1 MPAYRRSILL
11 VLAMLGI
18 AWLLPAAAQAQSF
31 QRFVPFL
38 IELDGWKGGKA
49 DCVSMQMPGNN
60 MDTANRKYTRGSAT
74 LEAQVVV
81 GTAAQGAL
89 AIQQSGVKID
99 TGDQRL
105 STSNMDGFMVTQTYT
120 VKDKSGAVM
129 VALANNALFSLSF
142 NGVAEDEALAVAR
155 KFDWKGLQGT
165 AK

>member
-1 MPAYRRSILL
+1 MLVYRRFILL
-11 VLAMLGI
+11 ALIVVGA
-18 AWLLPAAAQAQSF
+18 AWLLPAVVQAQSF

-38 IELDGWKGGKA
+38 IELDGWKSGKP
-49 DCVSMQMPGNN
+49 DGVSMQMPGNN
-60 MDTANRKYTRGSAT
+60 MDTANRKYTRDNSSV
-74 LEAQVVV
+74 EAQVIV

-129 VALANNALFSLSF
+129 VALASNALFSLSF
-142 NGVAEDEALAVAR
+142 NGVAEDEALAIAK

>member
-1 MPAYRRSILL
+1 MPVHRRSILL
-11 VLAMLGI
+11 AFLMLGL

-38 IELDGWKGGKA
+38 IELDGWQGGKA
-49 DCVSMQMPGNN
+49 DGVSMQMPGNN

-74 LEAQVVV
+74 LEAQVIV

-89 AIQQSGVKID
+89 AVQQSGVKID

-105 STSNMDGFMVTQTYT
+105 STSNMDGFLVTQTYT

-129 VALANNALFSLSF
+129 VALAKNALFSLSF
-142 NGVAEDEALAVAR
+142 NGLTDEEALAIAK
-155 KFDWKGLQGT
+155 KFDWKGLQDT